1 MATERAISSPPPDD
15 PWASLPA
22 LVEAARAGGWLI
34 DAAELQVGAPGRAAG
49 ASASASAAAD
59 PAAGGS
65 DSAVGTV
72 LGRGSSGE
80 ITLARWRGALVAAK
94 RVRVDTPSRA
104 TSFLREVRALAR
116 LRHPH
121 VLPFYGACLSPPD
134 DCWVVARACRG
145 GTLKRWL
152 YPRGD
157 PDDIP
162 PVVRALRG
170 SGVPPLAQRL
180 AVARQVAGAMCYL
193 QTATPKCAHRDL
205 KPGNVFVL
213 DANGA
218 KNNAPDAN
226 DAEAIKS
233 DGPSSAV
240 ETARRGRAPP
250 AGNAL
255 VPSPSLRDVADPA
268 GVADPAESG
277 CAEDAP
283 FVVVADFG
291 LARDEEEEE
300 TFSSSPAAAI
310 DETPSD
316 DSKTSKKSKK
326 SPPPRHSDWTGETGT
341 YLYMAPEVVRHEPY
355 DASCDVWS
363 FGVMLDELIA
373 GVPPYRSQRREA
385 ALSASQIAVGV
396 ADGAVAFETA
406 ADAPPGLAAIVRKCV
421 ERDARNRPSFA
432 EICDALDAMLPAVLR
447 DLEEKEKEAR
457 RNSLKNQLGAAFRN
471 VAAFVEETAATV
483 RESLDIRDP
492 EQPEQPDVDAS
503 TVSLDV
509 FLAKP
514 GVGEA
519 GASAEGGEAK

>member
-1 MATERAISSPPPDD
+1 MATTESAISGSPED

-34 DAAELQVGAPGRAAG
+34 DAAELEVGAPKAG
-49 ASASASAAAD
+49 ASAGAPNAAD
-59 PAAGGS
+59 PADGAS
-65 DSAVGTV
+65 DAVGTV
-72 LGRGSSGE
+72 LGKGSSGE
-80 ITLARWRGALVAAK
+80 ITLARWRGTLVAAK

-116 LRHPH
+116 TRHPH

-134 DCWVVARACRG
+134 DCWIVARACRG
-145 GTLKRWL
+145 GTLKQWL

-162 PVVRALRG
+162 PVVRAIRG

-193 QTATPKCAHRDL
+193 QTGTPRLAHRDL

-213 DANGA
+213 DAKAASHPAGME
-218 KNNAPDAN
+218 NA
-226 DAEAIKS
+226 
-233 DGPSSAV
+233 SASGS
-240 ETARRGRAPP
+240 EGIRRRGE
-250 AGNAL
+250 AGSVA
-255 VPSPSLRDVADPA
+255 PSPSPPGTDAGASDPA
-268 GVADPAESG
+268 LAGG
-277 CAEDAP
+277 FEDAP
-283 FVVVADFG
+283 IVVVADFG
-291 LARDEEEEE
+291 LARDEEEA
-300 TFSSSPAAAI
+300 S
-310 DETPSD
+310 TPEPPSENGD
-316 DSKTSKKSKK
+316 GENGDP
-326 SPPPRHSDWTGETGT
+326 SPPSGDPDWTGETGT
-341 YLYMAPEVVRHEPY
+341 YLYMAPEVVRHESY

-373 GVPPYRSQRREA
+373 GAPPYRSQRRDA
-385 ALSASQIAVGV
+385 AMSPSQIAVGV

-421 ERDARNRPSFA
+421 ERDPKDRPSFA
-432 EICDALDAMLPAVLR
+432 EVCDALDAMLPSVLR

-457 RNSLKNQLGAAFRN
+457 RNSLKNQLGVAFRN
-471 VAAFVEETAATV
+471 VVAFVEETASTV

-492 EQPEQPDVDAS
+492 DLVDEPEETEVEAS
-503 TVSLDV
+503 TVSLDA

-514 GVGEA
+514 RGGEA
-519 GASAEGGEAK
+519 GANAEGGEAK

>member
-1 MATERAISSPPPDD
+1 MATERAISTPPPDD

-65 DSAVGTV
+65 DAAVGTV

-80 ITLARWRGALVAAK
+80 ITLARWR
-94 RVRVDTPSRA
+94 RRA
-104 TSFLREVRALAR
+104 RRRQARPRRHALAR
-116 LRHPH
+116 DFVPAGGPGSGAPAPPARPALLRR
-121 VLPFYGACLSPPD
+121 VSLPPD

-213 DANGA
+213 DASGA
-218 KNNAPDAN
+218 KNDAPDAN
-226 DAEAIKS
+226 DAEAS
-233 DGPSSAV
+233 DGPSSVV

-300 TFSSSPAAAI
+300 EETSSSPAAAS

>member
-34 DAAELQVGAPGRAAG
+34 DATELQVGAPGRAAG
-49 ASASASAAAD
+49 ASAAAD

-213 DANGA
+213 DASGA
-218 KNNAPDAN
+218 KNTGSPDAN
-226 DAEAIKS
+226 DTEAFHDASS
-233 DGPSSAV
+233 DA
-240 ETARRGRAPP
+240 ETARRGRGA

-255 VPSPSLRDVADPA
+255 VPSPSLRDGTDA
-268 GVADPAESG
+268 GAGDPAECG
-277 CAEDAP
+277 GYEDAP

-300 TFSSSPAAAI
+300 EEEEETSPAAAP
-310 DETPSD
+310 DETPSED
-316 DSKTSKKSKK
+316 DPKKSKRPADRDP

-373 GVPPYRSQRREA
+373 GAPPYRSQRREA

-503 TVSLDV
+503 TVSLDA

-514 GVGEA
+514 GVGED

>member
-1 MATERAISSPPPDD
+1 MATTESAISGSPED

-34 DAAELQVGAPGRAAG
+34 DAAELEVGAPKAG
-49 ASASASAAAD
+49 ASAGAPTAAD
-59 PAAGGS
+59 PADGAS
-65 DSAVGTV
+65 DAVGTV
-72 LGRGSSGE
+72 LGKGSSGE
-80 ITLARWRGALVAAK
+80 ITLARWRGTLVAAK

-116 LRHPH
+116 TRHPH
-121 VLPFYGACLSPPD
+121 ILPFYGACLSPPE
-134 DCWVVARACRG
+134 DCWIVARACRG
-145 GTLKRWL
+145 GTLKQWL

-162 PVVRALRG
+162 PVVRAIRG

-193 QTATPKCAHRDL
+193 QTGTPRLAHRDL

-213 DANGA
+213 DAKAASHPAGTE
-218 KNNAPDAN
+218 NA
-226 DAEAIKS
+226 
-233 DGPSSAV
+233 SSSGS
-240 ETARRGRAPP
+240 EGIRRRGE
-250 AGNAL
+250 AGSVA
-255 VPSPSLRDVADPA
+255 PSPSHPGTDAGASDPA
-268 GVADPAESG
+268 LARGF
-277 CAEDAP
+277 EDAP

-291 LARDEEEEE
+291 LARDEEE
-300 TFSSSPAAAI
+300 SSTP
-310 DETPSD
+310 ETPSED
-316 DSKTSKKSKK
+316 VDGGTGDRSHPSGD
-326 SPPPRHSDWTGETGT
+326 PDWTGETGT
-341 YLYMAPEVVRHEPY
+341 YLYMAPEVVRHESY

-373 GVPPYRSQRREA
+373 GVPPYRSQRRDA
-385 ALSASQIAVGV
+385 AMSSSQIAVGV

-421 ERDARNRPSFA
+421 ERDPKDRPSFA
-432 EICDALDAMLPAVLR
+432 EVCDALDAMLPAVLR

-457 RNSLKNQLGAAFRN
+457 QNSLKNQLGVAFRN
-471 VAAFVEETAATV
+471 VVAFVEETASTV

-492 EQPEQPDVDAS
+492 DLEKDEPPLPETDPDPSVEAS
-503 TVSLDV
+503 TVSLDA

-514 GVGEA
+514 RGGEA
-519 GASAEGGEAK
+519 GANAEGGEAK